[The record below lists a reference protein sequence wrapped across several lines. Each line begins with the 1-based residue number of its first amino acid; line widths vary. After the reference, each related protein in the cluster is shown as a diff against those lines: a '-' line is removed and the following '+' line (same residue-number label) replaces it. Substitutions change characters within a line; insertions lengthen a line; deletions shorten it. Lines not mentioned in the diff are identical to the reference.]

1 MDILTFLIFLL
12 AYLSPPPVSMQQA
25 THSRLHVRDAQD
37 AHTVFEAVRQ
47 GRLRAV
53 TRRLNDSERSM
64 FVRSGSVFVWEECDD
79 ESGLKRW
86 TDGRVWGQSRM
97 REPYLFYDEK
107 LPSDGFKSAEQQP
120 KQPVFRFVDGP
131 TRSSP
136 GSSALLH
143 QDRSGGHHTGLIK
156 QAYSAFVILSPNS
169 RPRKWHLTA
178 YFTYAD
184 LPSIPTVDRDPL
196 LSRITVPRGIYSSGK
211 VRGRS
216 DSDRSSGSPEL
227 SRSNSPPEP
236 HMSVYRPP
244 MDRARTLPSL
254 HDSIGAYNFHGS
266 NFNSLG
272 SRLPEDHRVI
282 QMLNSRHII

>member
-1 MDILTFLIFLL
+1 
-12 AYLSPPPVSMQQA
+12 MQQA
-25 THSRLHVRDAQD
+25 THSRLHVRDAHD
-37 AHTVFEAVRQ
+37 AHTVFEAVRL
-47 GRLRAV
+47 GHLRPV
-53 TRRLNDSERSM
+53 TRRLNDLERSM

-107 LPSDGFKSAEQQP
+107 LPSDAFKPADQHP

-136 GSSALLH
+136 SSSALLH

-156 QAYSAFVILSPNS
+156 QAYSAWVIMPSNP

-184 LPSIPTVDRDPL
+184 LPSIPTIDHDPL
-196 LSRITVPRGIYSSGK
+196 LSKITVPRGIYSSGK
-211 VRGRS
+211 VRARS
-216 DSDRSSGSPEL
+216 DSDKSSSAPEPSRPTSPL
-227 SRSNSPPEP
+227 DSISSRS
-236 HMSVYRPP
+236 RPS
-244 MDRARTLPSL
+244 MDRAHTLPSL
-254 HDSIGAYNFHGS
+254 HDSVGPYTFHPPTMNG
-266 NFNSLG
+266 LG